1 MIITLLDHNTPPH
14 LPRKVS
20 AQTGKP
26 LEPAQ
31 CRASKI
37 GEIAQNN
44 RHNRHNW
51 PILRHLWMGGGC
63 LSDKQTEKRKN
74 SGCAKVRTTSIAE
87 DRDLSVL
94 TFKLSP
100 PAFKVV
106 STKVYLLFMNISFYT
121 FVRQRLILMP
131 P

>member
-1 MIITLLDHNTPPH
+1 MIITLDHNTPPH

-87 DRDLSVL
+87 DRHLSVL

-106 STKVYLLFMNISFYT
+106 STKVYLLFMNILFYT